1 MEKHKKCSAKKHV
14 ESYAIS
20 YCVECQLYMCNKCS
34 NHHSEFYEDHHKYE
48 LEKDKNEIF
57 TGLCKEEKHKIELEY
72 YCQNHN
78 ILCCAACISKIKGK
92 GNGQHTDC
100 NVCYIE
106 DIEKEKKNE
115 LKENMK
121 YLEDFSNNIDNL
133 INELKKIYE
142 KINENKEEIK
152 MNISKIFTNIR
163 NAINE
168 REDELLLNIDNKFNE
183 LFFNEEFIKKSE
195 KLQNDIKINLE
206 KGKKIE
212 IEWNKNLTKLNLCI
226 NECINI
232 ENNIHIIKKMKEHI
246 NNFNSMDIKLN
257 FIPKLNENIKILEDI
272 KHLGDIIIEDKN
284 NIYIYELFNSS
295 IIKNNKEYNKTLK
308 IWINKNKEIKAEL
321 LYRLSRDG
329 DEISKFHELCDDKGP
344 TLILFQVEE
353 DIAGIYTP
361 LSWDIKSDT
370 KSDIESF
377 MFNLNKNEKYLKV
390 NKNTSIFCKETYGPW
405 TFSFGFYKTYQMKK
419 IQHGGNNINEGY
431 DGGSRILP
439 NNSQS
444 TKLFDVQE
452 VEVYKIIENKIN

>member
-1 MEKHKKCSAKKHV
+1 M
-14 ESYAIS
+14 
-20 YCVECQLYMCNKCS
+20 
-34 NHHSEFYEDHHKYE
+34 
-48 LEKDKNEIF
+48 
-57 TGLCKEEKHKIELEY
+57 
-72 YCQNHN
+72 
-78 ILCCAACISKIKGK
+78 
-92 GNGQHTDC
+92 
-100 NVCYIE
+100 
-106 DIEKEKKNE
+106 
-115 LKENMK
+115 
-121 YLEDFSNNIDNL
+121 
-133 INELKKIYE
+133 
-142 KINENKEEIK
+142 
-152 MNISKIFTNIR
+152 
-163 NAINE
+163 
-168 REDELLLNIDNKFNE
+168 
-183 LFFNEEFIKKSE
+183 
-195 KLQNDIKINLE
+195 
-206 KGKKIE
+206 
-212 IEWNKNLTKLNLCI
+212 
-226 NECINI
+226 
-232 ENNIHIIKKMKEHI
+232 
-246 NNFNSMDIKLN
+246 
-257 FIPKLNENIKILEDI
+257 EDI

-431 DGGSRILP
+431 DGGSRIL
-439 NNSQS
+439 Q
-444 TKLFDVQE
+444 
-452 VEVYKIIENKIN
+452 